1 MAHRDAIGQEIKAG
15 DRVLWSRNGAYAGF
29 QDGVLTVD
37 SLTPKSVRMRQRQ
50 LNGRPLIA
58 SPKALVVIESNL
70 QVMGK

>member
-1 MAHRDAIGQEIKAG
+1 MAHRDAIGQEIKPG

-70 QVMGK
+70 QAMGK